1 MQTGNDDND
10 VGAMNDIV
18 GDLFDVSTP
27 TASSIDRPDTVTI
40 ALSVSARVELEQN
53 ERAVA
58 ETGGLVWQAGI
69 ELSHWIF
76 EHSASL
82 TSHQFD
88 AAIDL
93 GCGSGVAGI
102 ALAQVVKNVSRV
114 CFCDFDDTALQLARR
129 NAQRNALD
137 VTRCEFVCASMQSC
151 ASRLPANMQCDSTR
165 LLILA
170 SDVCYDAQSERG
182 LLDALTALLGSR
194 TSHSRAVIALQER
207 GDLLNAFTLQLPRA
221 MAAIGY
227 TVAVQR
233 RQAGNEKIVCI
244 YDIGR
249 EIERSDDQEEA

>member
-1 MQTGNDDND
+1 MSNDEND

-27 TASSIDRPDTVTI
+27 TASTIIHRPDTVSI
-40 ALSVSARVELEQN
+40 ALSSTARVELEQN

-69 ELSHWIF
+69 ELSHWIV

-102 ALAQVVKNVSRV
+102 ALAQVVRNVPCV

-137 VTRCEFVCASMQSC
+137 LARCEFVCASMQSC
-151 ASRLPANMQCDSTR
+151 ASRLPDNVQCGSTR

-170 SDVCYDAQSERG
+170 SDVCYDAQSEQG
-182 LLDALTALLGSR
+182 LLDALTALLVSR

-207 GDLLNAFTLQLPRA
+207 GDLLNSFTLQLPRA
-221 MAAIGY
+221 MAAIGFR
-227 TVAVQR
+227 VNVER
-233 RQAGNEKIVCI
+233 REAENEKIVCI
-244 YDIGR
+244 FDIVR
-249 EIERSDDQEEA
+249 EIREIDDEDD